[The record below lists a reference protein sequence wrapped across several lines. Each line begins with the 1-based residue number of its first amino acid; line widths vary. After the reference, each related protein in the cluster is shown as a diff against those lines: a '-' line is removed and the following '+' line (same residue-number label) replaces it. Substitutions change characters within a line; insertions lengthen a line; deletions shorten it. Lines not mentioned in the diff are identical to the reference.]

1 MKTTYSSFTRTKKF
15 LLVGLMALAVLMLTA
30 LLAHQRI
37 DYTVN
42 LSTSLPES
50 FYIVDKYEKTDIKV
64 GDYVGIEWRGGWGY
78 PKKSTFIKIIG
89 GRSGDVITVE
99 NRLVRVN
106 GHVIGLAKPAT
117 SKGVALDVIP
127 GQVIPEGK
135 FFVYALS
142 KDSLDSRYT
151 AFGLVDEKSLIGKAY
166 GFL

>member
-1 MKTTYSSFTRTKKF
+1 MKSLYQDFTQAKKF
-15 LLVGLMALAVLMLTA
+15 LFVSLIALAAFMLMALI
-30 LLAHQRI
+30 AHQRI
-37 DYTVN
+37 DYAVN
-42 LSTSLPES
+42 LTSSLPEK
-50 FYIVDKYEKTDIKV
+50 FYIIDKYDKENIQV

-89 GRSGDVITVE
+89 GRSGDVITVK
-99 NRLVRVN
+99 NRLVSVN
-106 GHVIGLAKPAT
+106 GHVVGFAKPET
-117 SKGVALDVIP
+117 SKGATLDA
-127 GQVIPEGK
+127 IPEQIIPDGK